1 MGATKQQK
9 NHVLTQSSR
18 KAFIKACA
26 EHGHV
31 LQHADGRNFSTL
43 ECRRWVYAHEGQMA
57 QIDWAVP
64 ASALKRDIA
73 RNETLRYRD
82 AADVAVHAE
91 FVAEAARQLFAVLR
105 GFDEDVRAH
114 VTKEMQRRGLK
125 IITGRTIK
133 SIEAKGECKRVELS
147 DRNELEVDQ
156 VLFAIGRLPGW
167 IAQWKEMHDTLP
179 FRIGRPR
186 QVYTRETLRS
196 YVPIDAR

>member
-43 ECRRWVYAHEGQMA
+43 ECRRWVYAHEVQTA

-73 RNETLRYRD
+73 RNE
-82 AADVAVHAE
+82 
-91 FVAEAARQLFAVLR
+91 
-105 GFDEDVRAH
+105 
-114 VTKEMQRRGLK
+114 
-125 IITGRTIK
+125 RTIAALDAIIAEEIAAMPAPATAPV
-133 SIEAKGECKRVELS
+133 SLS
-147 DRNELEVDQ
+147 ES
-156 VLFAIGRLPGW
+156 FADL
-167 IAQWKEMHDTLP
+167 
-179 FRIGRPR
+179 
-186 QVYTRETLRS
+186 
-196 YVPIDAR
+196 YV